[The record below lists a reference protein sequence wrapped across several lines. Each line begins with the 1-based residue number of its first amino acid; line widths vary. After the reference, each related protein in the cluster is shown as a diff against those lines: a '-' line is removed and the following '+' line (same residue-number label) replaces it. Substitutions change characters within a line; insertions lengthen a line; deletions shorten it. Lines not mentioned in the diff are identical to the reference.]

1 MRGCPA
7 IPRHFDVMSRTI
19 TTWAGPHDGRP
30 FTVGVAA
37 TDDTRSMVNRSSR
50 RRSVLIGVM
59 LSAVIGG
66 CVQPA
71 IAAPVR
77 DAGDQAGTFRK
88 SPVLSTEQDVAQALS
103 ASLRDPRWRE
113 QIRTAAL
120 GGADVDLQALASSTA
135 APEGRNLFASV
146 SAADHRVA
154 ALKGLPASTGSLL
167 RVRLGAPSM
176 RSHLKAGVTPWIAVA
191 AADDDAKTITAYDSQ
206 GHAHAVDTARVPER
220 PLYILDIDVT
230 KAHRAGLKVLQKA
243 FADKDLTSLP
253 SSKAANRAEAAS
265 TAGWWATKVTAV
277 EVNDDQEPWFKGAAE
292 MFSLVTGFGQDGTA
306 RVDSVDMPYLDYDGT
321 VYYPNQILV
330 NWSNYKYN
338 LADVVMMEDDDG
350 TNYRALAQAIT
361 TALLTVTDQGTYIPL
376 VNAVL
381 SAIPDSWFTD
391 DPDYVESWY
400 TLAQN
405 STGRL
410 NGASGNGWMTVE
422 PYFVEEF

>member
-1 MRGCPA
+1 
-7 IPRHFDVMSRTI
+7 MSR
-19 TTWAGPHDGRP
+19 
-30 FTVGVAA
+30 
-37 TDDTRSMVNRSSR
+37 SSKR
-50 RRSVLIGVM
+50 RGLLIGVM

-66 CVQPA
+66 TVQPA

-77 DAGDQAGTFRK
+77 DAGDQATPFRR
-88 SPVLSTEQDVAQALS
+88 SPVRSAEQEIARALS
-103 ASLRDPRWRE
+103 ASLADPRWRE
-113 QIRTAAL
+113 RVRAAAL
-120 GGADVDLQALASSTA
+120 GTEDVDLQALTGSTA
-135 APEGRNLFASV
+135 AAEGRNLFASV
-146 SAADHRVA
+146 SAADRRIA
-154 ALKGLPASTGSLL
+154 GLKGLPASTGSLL
-167 RVRLGAPSM
+167 RVRLAAPSM
-176 RSHLKAGVTPWIAVA
+176 RSHLNADVTPWIAVA
-191 AADDDAKTITAYDSQ
+191 AADDEATSITAYDSK
-206 GHAHAVDTARVPER
+206 GRAHSVDTARVPDR

-230 KAHRAGLKVLQKA
+230 KAHRAGLKVLRKA
-243 FADKDLTSLP
+243 FADKGLTSLP
-253 SSKAANRAEAAS
+253 ATAANSAGAANS
-265 TAGWWATKVTAV
+265 ASAAGWWATKVTAV

-330 NWSNYKYN
+330 NWSYYKYN

-361 TALLTVTDQGTYIPL
+361 TALLTVTDQGAYIPL

-400 TLAQN
+400 TLARN
-405 STGRL
+405 SSGRL

>member
-1 MRGCPA
+1 
-7 IPRHFDVMSRTI
+7 
-19 TTWAGPHDGRP
+19 
-30 FTVGVAA
+30 
-37 TDDTRSMVNRSSR
+37 MVSRSSKR
-50 RRSVLIGVM
+50 RGVLIGVM

-66 CVQPA
+66 TAQPA

-77 DAGDQAGTFRK
+77 DAGDQATPFRK
-88 SPVLSTEQDVAQALS
+88 APMRSTEQEIARALS
-103 ASLRDPRWRE
+103 ASLRDPQWRG
-113 QIRTAAL
+113 QVRAAAL
-120 GGADVDLQALASSTA
+120 GTEDVDLQALAGRTA
-135 APEGRNLFASV
+135 APEGKNLFASV
-146 SAADHRVA
+146 SAADRRIA
-154 ALKGLPASTGSLL
+154 GLKGLPASTGSLL

-176 RSHLKAGVTPWIAVA
+176 RSHLNSDVTPWIAVA
-191 AADDDAKTITAYDSQ
+191 AAADDAKSLTAYDSQ
-206 GHAHAVDTARVPER
+206 GHAHAVDTARVPDR
-220 PLYILDIDVT
+220 PLYVLDIDVT

-243 FADKDLTSLP
+243 FADKGLTSLP
-253 SSKAANRAEAAS
+253 SKAANSAHAAA
-265 TAGWWATKVTAV
+265 AGWWATKVTAV
-277 EVNDDQEPWFKGAAE
+277 EVNDDQEPWFKGSAE

-330 NWSNYKYN
+330 NWSHYKYN

-405 STGRL
+405 SSGRL

>member
-1 MRGCPA
+1 
-7 IPRHFDVMSRTI
+7 
-19 TTWAGPHDGRP
+19 
-30 FTVGVAA
+30 
-37 TDDTRSMVNRSSR
+37 MVSRSSKR
-50 RRSVLIGVM
+50 RGVLIGVM

-66 CVQPA
+66 TVQPA

-77 DAGDQAGTFRK
+77 DAGDQATPFRK
-88 SPVLSTEQDVAQALS
+88 SPVRSTEQDIARALS
-103 ASLRDPRWRE
+103 ASLRDPQWRE
-113 QIRTAAL
+113 QVRAAAL
-120 GGADVDLQALASSTA
+120 GTEDVDLQALAGRTA
-135 APEGRNLFASV
+135 APEGKNLFASI
-146 SAADHRVA
+146 SAADRRIA
-154 ALKGLPASTGSLL
+154 GLKGLPASTGSLL

-176 RSHLKAGVTPWIAVA
+176 RSHLNAEATPWIAVA
-191 AADDDAKTITAYDSQ
+191 AADDHAKTITAYDSQ
-206 GHAHAVDTARVPER
+206 GHTHAVDTARVPDR
-220 PLYILDIDVT
+220 PLYVLDIDVT
-230 KAHRAGLKVLQKA
+230 KAHRAGLEVLQKA
-243 FADKDLTSLP
+243 FADKGLTSLP
-253 SSKAANRAEAAS
+253 SKPANSADAAS
-265 TAGWWATKVTAV
+265 AAGWWATKVTAV

-361 TALLTVTDQGTYIPL
+361 TALLTVTDQGAYIPL

-405 STGRL
+405 SSGRL

-422 PYFVEEF
+422 PYFVEGF

>member
-1 MRGCPA
+1 
-7 IPRHFDVMSRTI
+7 
-19 TTWAGPHDGRP
+19 
-30 FTVGVAA
+30 
-37 TDDTRSMVNRSSR
+37 MVSRSSKR
-50 RRSVLIGVM
+50 RGVLIGVM

-66 CVQPA
+66 AVQPA

-77 DAGDQAGTFRK
+77 DAGDQATPLRK
-88 SPVLSTEQDVAQALS
+88 SPVRSTEQDIARALS
-103 ASLRDPRWRE
+103 ASLRDPRWRA
-113 QIRTAAL
+113 QVRAAAL
-120 GGADVDLQALASSTA
+120 GTEDVDLQSLAGRTA
-135 APEGRNLFASV
+135 APQGRNLLAAV
-146 SAADHRVA
+146 SAADRRIA
-154 ALKGLPASTGSLL
+154 DLKGLPVSTGSLL

-176 RSHLKAGVTPWIAVA
+176 RSHLNTKVTPWIAVA
-191 AADDDAKTITAYDSQ
+191 ATDDDATTITAYDSQ
-206 GHAHAVDTARVPER
+206 GHAHAVDTARVPDR

-243 FADKDLTSLP
+243 FVDKGLTSAP
-253 SSKAANRAEAAS
+253 KAANSAAAAS
-265 TAGWWATKVTAV
+265 AGWWATKVTAI
-277 EVNDDQEPWFKGAAE
+277 EVNDDEEPWFKGSAE
-292 MFSLVTGFGQDGTA
+292 MFSLVTGFGQDGAA

-381 SAIPDSWFTD
+381 SAIPDGWFTD

-405 STGRL
+405 SSGRL

-422 PYFVEEF
+422 PYFVEQF

>member
-1 MRGCPA
+1 
-7 IPRHFDVMSRTI
+7 
-19 TTWAGPHDGRP
+19 
-30 FTVGVAA
+30 
-37 TDDTRSMVNRSSR
+37 
-50 RRSVLIGVM
+50 M

-66 CVQPA
+66 TVQPA

-77 DAGDQAGTFRK
+77 DAGDRAPALRR
-88 SPVLSTEQDVAQALS
+88 SPVRSAEQEIARALS
-103 ASLRDPRWRE
+103 ASLRDPQWRE
-113 QIRTAAL
+113 RVRAAVL
-120 GGADVDLQALASSTA
+120 GTEEVDLQALAGRTA

-146 SAADHRVA
+146 SAADRRIAVQ
-154 ALKGLPASTGSLL
+154 KGLPVSTGSLL

-176 RSHLKAGVTPWIAVA
+176 RSHLNAGATPWIAVA
-191 AADDDAKTITAYDSQ
+191 AADDGAKNITAYDSR
-206 GHAHAVDTARVPER
+206 GHAHAVATARVPDR

-230 KAHRAGLKVLQKA
+230 KAHRAGLKVLQKT
-243 FADKDLTSLP
+243 FTDKGLTSLP
-253 SSKAANRAEAAS
+253 KAADSADATSA
-265 TAGWWATKVTAV
+265 AGWWATKVTAV

>member
-1 MRGCPA
+1 MVSRSRKRRGL
-7 IPRHFDVMSRTI
+7 
-19 TTWAGPHDGRP
+19 
-30 FTVGVAA
+30 
-37 TDDTRSMVNRSSR
+37 
-50 RRSVLIGVM
+50 LIGVL
-59 LSAVIGG
+59 LSAVVGG
-66 CVQPA
+66 TVQPA

-77 DAGDQAGTFRK
+77 DAGKQATPSGR
-88 SPVLSTEQDVAQALS
+88 SPVRSAEQEIARALS
-103 ASLRDPRWRE
+103 ASLADPWWRE
-113 QIRTAAL
+113 QVRAAAL
-120 GGADVDLQALASSTA
+120 GTRNVDLQALTGGTA
-135 APEGRNLFASV
+135 AAEGRNLFASV
-146 SAADHRVA
+146 SAADRRIA
-154 ALKGLPASTGSLL
+154 GLKGLPASTGSLL
-167 RVRLGAPSM
+167 RVRLAASSM
-176 RSHLKAGVTPWIAVA
+176 RSHLNAGVTPWIAVA
-191 AADDDAKTITAYDSQ
+191 AADDDAGSITAYDRQ
-206 GHAHAVDTARVPER
+206 GRAHSVDTARVPDR

-230 KAHRAGLKVLQKA
+230 KAHRAGLKVLRKA
-243 FADKDLTSLP
+243 FADKGLTSLP
-253 SSKAANRAEAAS
+253 SKTANSADSAS
-265 TAGWWATKVTAV
+265 AAGWWATKVTAV
-277 EVNDDQEPWFKGAAE
+277 EVDDDQEPWFKGAAE

-361 TALLTVTDQGTYIPL
+361 TALLTVTDQGAYIPL

-400 TLAQN
+400 TLARN
-405 STGRL
+405 ASGRL

>member
-1 MRGCPA
+1 MVSRSRKRRGL
-7 IPRHFDVMSRTI
+7 
-19 TTWAGPHDGRP
+19 
-30 FTVGVAA
+30 
-37 TDDTRSMVNRSSR
+37 
-50 RRSVLIGVM
+50 LIGVM

-66 CVQPA
+66 TVQPA

-77 DAGDQAGTFRK
+77 DAGDQVTPFGR
-88 SPVLSTEQDVAQALS
+88 SPVRSAEQEIARALS
-103 ASLRDPRWRE
+103 ASLADPRWRE
-113 QIRTAAL
+113 QVRAAAL
-120 GGADVDLQALASSTA
+120 GTEDVDLQALTGSTA
-135 APEGRNLFASV
+135 AAEGRNLFASV
-146 SAADHRVA
+146 SAADRRIA
-154 ALKGLPASTGSLL
+154 GLKGLPASTGSLL
-167 RVRLGAPSM
+167 RVRLAAPSM
-176 RSHLKAGVTPWIAVA
+176 RSHLNADVTPWIAVA
-191 AADDDAKTITAYDSQ
+191 AADDDARSITAYDRQ
-206 GHAHAVDTARVPER
+206 GRAHSVDTARVPDR

-230 KAHRAGLKVLQKA
+230 KAHRAGLKVLRKA
-243 FADKDLTSLP
+243 FADKGLTPLVNS
-253 SSKAANRAEAAS
+253 AS
-265 TAGWWATKVTAV
+265 AAGWWATKVTAV

-361 TALLTVTDQGTYIPL
+361 TALLTVTDQGAYIPL

-400 TLAQN
+400 TLARN
-405 STGRL
+405 SSGRL

>member
-1 MRGCPA
+1 
-7 IPRHFDVMSRTI
+7 MSR
-19 TTWAGPHDGRP
+19 
-30 FTVGVAA
+30 
-37 TDDTRSMVNRSSR
+37 SSKR
-50 RRSVLIGVM
+50 RGVLIGMM
-59 LSAVIGG
+59 LTAAIGG
-66 CVQPA
+66 TVQPA

-77 DAGDQAGTFRK
+77 DAGDQATTFGK
-88 SPVLSTEQDVAQALS
+88 SPVWSTEQEIARALS
-103 ASLRDPRWRE
+103 TSLRDPQWRE
-113 QIRTAAL
+113 QVRTAAL
-120 GGADVDLQALASSTA
+120 GTDEVDLQALTGRTTA
-135 APEGRNLFASV
+135 PDGTNLHASV
-146 SAADHRVA
+146 SAANRRIA

-167 RVRLGAPSM
+167 RLRLGAPSM
-176 RSHLKAGVTPWIAVA
+176 RAHLNAEATPWIALA
-191 AADDDAKTITAYDSQ
+191 APDDDAKNITAYDSR
-206 GHAHAVDTARVPER
+206 GHAHTVGTARVPDR

-243 FADKDLTSLP
+243 FADKGLTSLP
-253 SSKAANRAEAAS
+253 SRAANNAHAAS

>member
-1 MRGCPA
+1 A
-7 IPRHFDVMSRTI
+7 
-19 TTWAGPHDGRP
+19 
-30 FTVGVAA
+30 
-37 TDDTRSMVNRSSR
+37 
-50 RRSVLIGVM
+50 
-59 LSAVIGG
+59 
-66 CVQPA
+66 
-71 IAAPVR
+71 
-77 DAGDQAGTFRK
+77 
-88 SPVLSTEQDVAQALS
+88 E
-103 ASLRDPRWRE
+103 PRWRE
-113 QIRTAAL
+113 QVRAAAL
-120 GGADVDLQALASSTA
+120 GTGDVDLQALTGGTA
-135 APEGRNLFASV
+135 AAEGRNLFASV
-146 SAADHRVA
+146 SAADRRIA
-154 ALKGLPASTGSLL
+154 GLKGLPASTGSLL
-167 RVRLGAPSM
+167 RVRLAAPSM
-176 RSHLKAGVTPWIAVA
+176 RSHVNAGVTPWIAVA
-191 AADDDAKTITAYDSQ
+191 AADDDASSITAYDRA
-206 GHAHAVDTARVPER
+206 GRAHSVDTARVPDR

-230 KAHRAGLKVLQKA
+230 KAHRAGLKVLRKT
-243 FADKDLTSLP
+243 FADKGLTPLVNS
-253 SSKAANRAEAAS
+253 AS
-265 TAGWWATKVTAV
+265 AAGWWATKVTAV
-277 EVNDDQEPWFKGAAE
+277 EVDDDQEPWFKGAAE

-400 TLAQN
+400 TLARN
-405 STGRL
+405 SSDRL